1 MIRQDAIE
9 SLRKVD
15 WKMPDDSIDATSK
28 DLDELL
34 LLDIRLRSAAWNAEW
49 VDPSECMRFPLRS
62 LAPNVVDFLVEVS
75 PYSARD
81 RKFLVNFAALDCDH
95 HNAHAFY
102 DAVLDIAERGPWAAA
117 YLDMAVAFSRITKG
131 KQPPVGTGFR
141 IIHRQIGPVLPKL
154 ATERLRVKNKPDLA
168 YRLSEFTREGEI
180 APDVAAAVFYE
191 YGLHHYLRLAE
202 CAEGQNSGTLRT
214 RFEELLAGRDADM
227 AENWVQQDD
236 DPEGEVQHMS
246 HSLAEI
252 RDSRLAIRAPQNEEE
267 FDRLQSSIAAIAE
280 DILGSP
286 RDPLLYEKLSLLAG
300 HGKDYLDHHV
310 GTTIESLLERLASL
324 GHTILTV
331 STKGQAHLMAPAFR
345 ETLAEAEA
353 AKAAELD
360 ASAASEAAN
369 SAILAATK
377 AREFGRMS
385 ELGTAAQS
393 ADDILT
399 AARAARA
406 ALDAA
411 IATHLAALPVDI
423 QAREGGTPPAPNRN
437 IDHSDSD
444 LEAPT
449 PATAPEPTSM
459 ALPISEPTA
468 ARPELEES
476 PAEDPGQDTSDQ
488 TGAKDHL
495 LPSAVSAEP
504 IQLRTQASA
513 ETLGKP
519 TSEVSDEDEVEDDLV
534 LEDATGQFVLAKL
547 IDRDLFGIAADAAS
561 ALEAQ
566 RSFWPLRAQILNVAA
581 AGRAPL
587 RGFGAAEDETFKA
600 MADAAAGAVSSDL
613 DAVVLLGAILRPAIT
628 QKVTTFRKG
637 AIGLAR
643 GSIGQHLSG
652 VVDLI
657 DDLPYDFP
665 PSKDELARLSG
676 VAQVPQ
682 RDRIAAGL
690 VEWCETI
697 SRKSSRWRFATAFMH
712 HVASEDGLIGA
723 ASAAI
728 SAKRPNA
735 TELAEAA
742 IAALDSPAKIE
753 AQSQRFRDV
762 NGMSASNLFPRGVEK
777 LNILFSEALSM
788 LADWLA
794 LAGSSRA
801 EERNEG
807 RYRAIIGKLWS
818 RLEAA
823 ATALREEMQERRAN
837 GRVLEGAIAEW
848 LVYRCVDALTVLG
861 GGDIATRPSLEDALS
876 FERDLLPF
884 ELREQGAGRALETFL
899 DLLSGHGVPEPIEA
913 YTAAIEEG
921 AFETAQRL
929 AERFSLS
936 SYGFSPSSFSEA
948 KATFVE
954 TWIGEIE
961 RRERSLRE
969 LAKVDF
975 SHQAEME
982 RRQTWCHLSLDRLR
996 LLKGKAEVDDLADI
1010 PMQAREF
1017 DLAIAEITTNIR
1029 ADQETRIRSHRTAKN
1044 AEDVDAL
1051 LRDLEDIA
1059 PQIVEDRISQL
1070 RDGRSTATFTSDSGT
1085 LIAEFTPA
1093 FIAAATAPGW
1103 PKSGTEYRMALAADG
1118 PLATDEA
1125 RREPAEALIGAYL
1138 ALAAAIAAGKPTPLL
1153 VKSIL
1158 EKLGF
1163 EAILVGQLSRPQ
1175 SSGPW
1180 RAALSLKIPAEDG
1193 WFLPPVFGSR
1203 ATGYGLVLA
1212 GPGDLPETVKAQI
1225 DANTPTLVLLVGVA
1239 DISRRREFAMRFRG
1253 AGLPILLI
1261 DEALVAFAATRLAT
1275 RLRTIFECGLPYGRI
1290 EPYWTDAGPTPREM
1304 FFGRKAEISAIM
1316 SRTADGSLVFGGRQL
1331 GKSALLNH
1339 VAQVFHDPAANRIVV
1354 TDTVSALGDSQP
1366 CEMVWSRISAMLSPH
1381 DVVSEKSRFCEDV
1394 SRDIR
1399 GWLAR
1404 NAGGQIVCM
1413 LDESDKFLAA
1423 ESQANYHEITELKT
1437 LMERTQRSFKVI
1449 FAGLHNVQRMYVQSN
1464 SPLAHLG
1471 SAICIGP
1478 LNRNQDDKRAAHELV
1493 VAPMAAAG
1501 FAFEDEDAAEAILSW
1516 ANYYPSLVQE
1526 YAKGLVAT
1534 LNGSGSGRNFDLNPD
1549 GPLWKIPTRRLFE
1562 HQGFEAIESRVRGK
1576 FHLTLELDPRYA
1588 LVAYTLAWLNTKG
1601 EEHRVLVSGYRPE
1614 EFLKHARVFWPKTAE
1629 VPEPAAFE
1637 ALLDEMFELGMLGR
1651 IPIPGSKRYSYC
1663 LASRRVASMLGSHE
1677 DVWIKLLELE
1687 QKDPSLA
1694 YDRTIHR
1701 RSYPPPGNPNAAVQD
1716 HLYSPLTDQ
1725 QIERITDTSN
1735 KAVRIVCGL
1744 DILGLDKV
1752 PQALSRLA
1760 DQMQLPGVP
1769 RSKTDVQVLTSASGT
1784 DLRHAVDRF
1793 KVAPTKFG
1801 IVIYT
1806 PTTEKEARN
1815 ALQWLDRQLPILNGD
1830 IRAVLLLNAADKS
1843 LRDLA
1848 IRRREDTIMLLAW
1861 HAEMLR
1867 VHLHNIEADLDSRA
1881 RRDLI
1886 LEAAG
1891 GIPSETIKLVA
1902 KMRGSDDSDQVAR
1915 DWKPRLS
1922 NLEAITRGS
1931 LGLALGIIEETD
1943 RPADYNA
1950 MNELIRD
1957 AVGADLSSIGDDL
1970 VALGLISGWSHAA
1983 QRIRR
1988 APLGNLIVRMMNQ

>member
-1 MIRQDAIE
+1 
-9 SLRKVD
+9 
-15 WKMPDDSIDATSK
+15 MPDDAIHATSR
-28 DLDELL
+28 DIAEVLL
-34 LLDIRLRSAAWNAEW
+34 LEIRLRSAAWNTEW
-49 VDPSECMRFPLRS
+49 EDPSDCMRFPLRS
-62 LAPNVVDFLVEVS
+62 LAPDVVDLLVEVS

-95 HNAHAFY
+95 HDDHAFY
-102 DAVLDIAERGPWAAA
+102 DAVLDIAERGPWAVA
-117 YLDMAVAFSRITKG
+117 YLDMAVAFSRVTKG

-141 IIHRQIGPVLPKL
+141 IINRQIGPILPKL

-168 YRLSEFTREGEI
+168 SRLSEFTREGEI

-191 YGLHHYLRLAE
+191 YGLYHYLRLTE
-202 CAEGQNSGTLRT
+202 GAEGQNSGTLRT
-214 RFEELLAGRDADM
+214 RFEELLSGRDADM
-227 AENWVQQDD
+227 AEDWGQEDD
-236 DPEGEVQHMS
+236 DPEKES
-246 HSLAEI
+246 ENISCSLEEI
-252 RDSRLAIRAPQNEEE
+252 RECPFATRAPQNEEE
-267 FDRLQSSIAAIAE
+267 FELLPSFIAAIAK
-280 DILGSP
+280 DIIGRP
-286 RDPLLYEKLSLLAG
+286 RDPAHYEMLSLLAG

-310 GTTIESLLERLASL
+310 GTSIESLLERLASL
-324 GHTILTV
+324 GHPISPV
-331 STKGQAHLMAPAFR
+331 GTKGRVHLMAPSFR
-345 ETLAEAEA
+345 ERLAEAEA
-353 AKAAELD
+353 AQAAELD

-369 SAILAATK
+369 TAIVVATE
-377 AREFGRMS
+377 AREFSRMA
-385 ELGTAAQS
+385 ELGAAAQS

-399 AARAARA
+399 AARSVRA
-406 ALDAA
+406 ALDAE
-411 IATHLAALPVDI
+411 IADHLAALPADI
-423 QAREGGTPPAPNRN
+423 PAGESGTYMAFEPPSAPHR
-437 IDHSDSD
+437 DLDYSDP
-444 LEAPT
+444 ET
-449 PATAPEPTSM
+449 PGSAHEPEPNQMVS
-459 ALPISEPTA
+459 PRSEPTA
-468 ARPELEES
+468 APLAPEKSLADNLGPGPVS
-476 PAEDPGQDTSDQ
+476 LKADPQALSDQ
-488 TGAKDHL
+488 TDAKDRL
-495 LPSAVSAEP
+495 TLSVVSAEP
-504 IQLRTQASA
+504 VQVPDSA
-513 ETLGKP
+513 IAEETVAL
-519 TSEVSDEDEVEDDLV
+519 TSDEVDGGEDEDDLFE
-534 LEDATGQFVLAKL
+534 EDAASETVLAKL
-547 IDRDLFGIAADAAS
+547 IDRDLFGIAADAAF
-561 ALEAQ
+561 ALETQ
-566 RSFWPLRAQILNVAA
+566 RSAWPIHAQVLKVAA
-581 AGRAPL
+581 AARAPL
-587 RGFGAAEDETFKA
+587 RGIGGAEDETFKA

-613 DAVVLLGAILRPAIT
+613 DALVLLGTILRPAIT
-628 QKVTTFRKG
+628 QNVTTFRKG

-643 GSIGQHLSG
+643 GTIGQHLAG

-657 DDLPYDFP
+657 DDMPYDFP

-690 VEWCETI
+690 AEWCETI

-712 HVASEDGLIGA
+712 HVASEDGSIGA

-728 SAKRPNA
+728 IARQSNA
-735 TELAEAA
+735 AELAEAA
-742 IAALDSPAKIE
+742 IAALDTHDKIK
-753 AQSQRFRDV
+753 AQSERFRDAI
-762 NGMSASNLFPRGVEK
+762 GMNATHLFPRGVDK
-777 LNILFSEALSM
+777 LNSLFSEALSM

-801 EERNEG
+801 EERNED
-807 RYRAIIGKLWS
+807 RYRAIIGRLRS
-818 RLEAA
+818 RLGGAS
-823 ATALREEMQERRAN
+823 TALREEMQIRRAD
-837 GRVLEGAIAEW
+837 GRMLEGAIAEW
-848 LVYRCVDALTVLG
+848 LVHRCADALTVLA

-876 FERDLLPF
+876 FERDLLPS
-884 ELREQGAGRALETFL
+884 ELREQGAHTALDTFL
-899 DLLSGHGVPEPIEA
+899 DLLSGPGIPEPIEA
-913 YTAAIEEG
+913 YTTAIEEG

-936 SYGFSPSSFSEA
+936 SSDSSLTGLTEA
-948 KATFVE
+948 KTSFVE
-954 TWIGEIE
+954 KWIGEIE
-961 RRERSLRE
+961 RRDRSLRD

-975 SHQAEME
+975 SHQAEMD
-982 RRQTWCHLSLDRLR
+982 RRQTWCHLSLSRLR
-996 LLKGKAEVDDLADI
+996 QLDGTAEVDDLADI
-1010 PMQAREF
+1010 PLQAREF
-1017 DLAIAEITTNIR
+1017 DLAIAEVTSNIR
-1029 ADQETRIRSHRTAKN
+1029 ADQETRIRSHRTPKN
-1044 AEDVDAL
+1044 AEDADAL
-1051 LRDLEDIA
+1051 LRDLREFA

-1085 LIAEFTPA
+1085 LIAEFTPT
-1093 FIAAATAPGW
+1093 FITAAMATGW
-1103 PKSGTEYRMALAADG
+1103 PKSGLAYRIALAADG

-1125 RREPAEALIGAYL
+1125 RREPAEALINAYL
-1138 ALAAAIAAGKPTPLL
+1138 ALAAGITAGKPTPLL
-1153 VKSIL
+1153 VKSVL
-1158 EKLGF
+1158 EALGF
-1163 EAILVGQLSRPQ
+1163 GAVHVGQLSQPQ

-1180 RAALSLKIPAEDG
+1180 RAAVSLRIPAEDG
-1193 WFLPPVFGSR
+1193 WFLPPVFGSK

-1212 GPGDLPETVKAQI
+1212 GPGDLPETVMAQI
-1225 DANTPTLVLLVGVA
+1225 DANAPTLVLLAGVA
-1239 DISRRREFAMRFRG
+1239 DISRRREFALRFRG
-1253 AGLPILLI
+1253 AGLPVLLI

-1304 FFGRKAEISAIM
+1304 FFGRKTEISAIM

-1381 DVVSEKSRFCEDV
+1381 DVVSEKSRSREDV
-1394 SRDIR
+1394 SRDVR

-1404 NAGGQIVCM
+1404 NPGGQIVCM

-1423 ESQANYHEITELKT
+1423 ESQANYYEITELKT

-1501 FAFEDEDAAEAILSW
+1501 FAFEDKDAAEAILSW

-1534 LNGSGSGRNFDLNPD
+1534 LNGSGSGKAFNLNAD
-1549 GPLWKIPTRRLFE
+1549 GPLWKIPTRQLFE
-1562 HQGFEAIESRVRGK
+1562 HHGFEAIESRVSGK

-1588 LVAYTLAWLNTKG
+1588 LVAYTLAWLNAEG

-1614 EFLKHARVFWPKTAE
+1614 ELLKHARVFWPKTAE
-1629 VPEPAAFE
+1629 IPEPAAFE

-1651 IPIPGSKRYSYC
+1651 IPIAGSKRHSYC

-1677 DVWIKLLELE
+1677 DIWMKLLELE

-1701 RSYPPPGNPNAAVQD
+1701 RSYPPPGKPNAAIQD

-1752 PQALSRLA
+1752 PQALSCLA
-1760 DQMQLPGVP
+1760 KQMQLPGVP
-1769 RSKTDVQVLTSASGT
+1769 RLKTDLQVLTPTSGT

-1793 KVAPTKFG
+1793 KVSPTTFG
-1801 IVIYT
+1801 IVVYT
-1806 PTTEKEARN
+1806 PTTEKEARS
-1815 ALQWLDRQLPILNGD
+1815 ALLWLERQLPILNGD
-1830 IRAVLLLNAADKS
+1830 IRAVLLLNAAEKS

-1848 IRRREDTIMLLAW
+1848 IRRQQDTVILLAW

-1867 VHLHNIEADLDSRA
+1867 VHLHNIESDLDSRA

-1891 GIPSETIKLVA
+1891 GIPSATIKLVA
-1902 KMRGSDDSDQVAR
+1902 KMRGSDDPDQVAR
-1915 DWKPRLS
+1915 DWKPHLS
-1922 NLEAITRGS
+1922 NLEAITRGP
-1931 LGLALGIIEETD
+1931 LGHALGIIEETD
-1943 RPADYNA
+1943 SPSDYNA

-1957 AVGADLSSIGDDL
+1957 AAGADLSSIGDDL

-1983 QRIRR
+1983 RRIRPS
-1988 APLGNLIVRMMNQ
+1988 ALGNLIVRLMNQ